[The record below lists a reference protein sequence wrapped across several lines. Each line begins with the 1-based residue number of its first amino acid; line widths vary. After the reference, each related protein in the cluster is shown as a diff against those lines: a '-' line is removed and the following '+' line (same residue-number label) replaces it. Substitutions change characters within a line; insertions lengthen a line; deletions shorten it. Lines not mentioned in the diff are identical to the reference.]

1 MSVRSER
8 RKGNN
13 NERLCLGCQQ
23 LRDKRALVR
32 IAVFRD
38 GNVIIDEAQKSGG
51 RGAYIC
57 PIADCLI
64 AATKKKMWFRGFKRP
79 VSVQKLNELLSLLKR
94 HILWMSGDLS
104 RLW

>member
-1 MSVRSER
+1 MRSKR

-13 NERLCLGCQQ
+13 NERLCLGCLR
-23 LRDKRALVR
+23 LRDKWTLMR

-38 GNVIIDEAQKSGG
+38 GNVIIDKAQKSGG

-64 AATKKKMWFRGFKRP
+64 AATKKGTWSRGFKRP

-94 HILWMSGDLS
+94 HIFWMSGDLP